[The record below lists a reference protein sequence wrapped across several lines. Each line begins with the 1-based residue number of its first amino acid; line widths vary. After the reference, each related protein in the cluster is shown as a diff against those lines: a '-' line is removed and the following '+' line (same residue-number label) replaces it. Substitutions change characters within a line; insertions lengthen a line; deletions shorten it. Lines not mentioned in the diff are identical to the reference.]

1 MLKLFAMACVVVL
14 ACVAQAQAGCG
25 SSSNGCGTSSSR
37 GCNVSN
43 SATRARNQDL
53 LQAPAA
59 PTLPATEARQ
69 KSRASERRLLA
80 AKAFCAPMD
89 EAREFCAPMEEIA
102 RPSLS
107 REAARFLAVR

>member
-25 SSSNGCGTSSSR
+25 SSSN